1 VKQLELGVFLPIGN
15 NGFMMS
21 HAAPQY
27 HPTFEHNR
35 QIAVLAEEIG
45 LDYVFSMSKWRGYGG
60 DTEFWDHT
68 LESVSLMI
76 GLAAAT
82 RQIGLIATVN
92 PLLFH
97 PAAMAKI
104 VATADDIAGGRFGL
118 NLITGSAMEEYDQM
132 GVVPE
137 GYGARRYEYLSEW
150 TTVLKRLWTEERVT
164 HSGEFFHLE
173 DCMSSPKPRQVPH
186 PRLVCAGTSGEGL
199 GFTARE
205 ADYSFLG
212 GNTVQMVKDASHR
225 AKELAVASGRRLKT
239 ATVINVVQRETRA
252 EAEDYFAHLQAHAD
266 MHAIESIAA
275 TFGRQGRESSTVRAQ
290 RAEIDGV
297 RISYAGR
304 PVVGDADD
312 VADAVTDL
320 AVQGDLD
327 SVLLVFPDYLDGL
340 RRFDDGVLPML
351 RREFDVGLPVT
362 SATAP

>member
-35 QIAVLAEEIG
+35 QIALLAEEIG

-76 GLAAAT
+76 GLAAVT
-82 RQIGLIATVN
+82 QRIGLIATVN

-104 VATADDIAGGRFGL
+104 IATADDIAGGRFGL

-137 GYGARRYEYLSEW
+137 GYAGRRYDYLSEW
-150 TTVLKRLWTEERVT
+150 TTVLKRLWTEDRVS

-173 DCMSSPKPRQVPH
+173 DCMSSPKPRQLPY

-199 GFTARE
+199 AFTARE

-212 GNTVQMVKDASHR
+212 GNTVDMVKNASHE
-225 AKELAVASGRRLKT
+225 AKALAAQSGRRLKT
-239 ATVINVVQRETRA
+239 ATVINVVQRATRT
-252 EAEDYFAHLQAHAD
+252 EAEEYFAHLQAHAD
-266 MHAIESIAA
+266 MHAIDSIAA
-275 TFGRQGRESSTVRAQ
+275 TFGRQGRESATVRAQ
-290 RAEIDGV
+290 RAELDGV

-312 VADAVTDL
+312 VAAAVSDL
-320 AVQGDLD
+320 AVMGDLD

-340 RRFDDGVLPML
+340 RRFDEGVLPML
-351 RREFDVGLPVT
+351 RRDFDVGRRVAAAALP
-362 SATAP
+362 